1 MSVKTQEKLVLI
13 DGNALVHRA
22 YHALPPLSHQGEPTN
37 AVYGFTSVLIKV
49 LRELKPDY
57 VVATFDL
64 AAPTFRHEE
73 FAEYKAHR
81 EKTPDDL
88 VPQFAKVKEV
98 VRAFGIPIY
107 EQEGF
112 EADDLIGTIADK
124 IKKEKHVSC
133 IIITGDL
140 DTLQLVN
147 ENTHVLTLKK
157 GITDTVVY
165 DDKAVKERF
174 GIAPAQMADFKGL
187 KGDPSDN
194 IPGVS
199 GVGDK
204 TATDLLA
211 RWGTIEDIYE
221 HFDELTPSAQKKLKD
236 HKDEAL
242 FSKSLATIRLD
253 VPITFDLQST
263 RFGAYDRNALE
274 VLFKQ
279 FGFFTLISRL
289 DKPVTTVQPQTALF
303 AEQKE
308 KKSAHVEHGLRKDAG
323 GFAKASL
330 VALLW
335 DGEQLIVSNESG
347 NAKRFSLSDARDILE
362 NPDITKIGYDTKRIM
377 RACFTA
383 GIAPAGFGFD
393 ALIAAYLLSP
403 GERDYSLERI
413 CLEVE
418 VSVESPDALF
428 VLKEKLE
435 ARLRKEGLV
444 KVFTEIELPLIPVLA
459 RMEHLGIRIN
469 GEALK
474 TVSRELEKEKDKA
487 QKIIWELAG
496 EEFNI
501 DSPIQ
506 LSRIVF
512 EKLGVKTKGR
522 AKKTKTGMVSTRAG
536 ELEKLREAHPI
547 IAEILSYREL
557 AKLKST
563 YADALLETIQ
573 QDGRVHTAYSQTGT
587 ATGRLASS
595 EPNLQNLPQ
604 KGEWARVIRNA
615 FIADDGFSFA
625 SFDFSQI
632 ELRIVASLSG
642 DEKMMRVFREGG
654 DIHRATAA
662 EVHGISESEVTP
674 EMRSAA
680 KALNFGILYGMGQ
693 RAFAESAGI
702 DTETARRFIDAY
714 FKDFSGVAAFIES
727 SKNQAVKYG
736 FVQTLLGRK
745 RWLPDIRSKNPM
757 LRSSAERMA
766 QNMPIQG
773 LQADIIKLAMIRIQK
788 ELLNRGG
795 SGIRLLLQIHDELV
809 FELKDDIMEE
819 TILVIRSLMEGSF
832 ELKVPLVV
840 GVKTGKQLGALR
852 SRE

>member
-1 MSVKTQEKLVLI
+1 MSVKTNGKLVLI

-37 AVYGFTSVLIKV
+37 AVYGFTSVLLKV

-88 VPQFAKVKEV
+88 VPQFAKVKDV

-147 ENTHVLTLKK
+147 GNTHVYTLKK

-165 DDKAVKERF
+165 DEKAVKDRF
-174 GIAPAQMADFKGL
+174 GISPAQMADFKGL

-194 IPGVS
+194 IPGVA

-211 RWGTIEDIYE
+211 RWGTIENIYE
-221 HFDELTPSAQKKLKD
+221 HVDELSPSAQKKLKD

-242 FSKSLATIRLD
+242 FSKSLATIRRD
-253 VPITFDLQST
+253 VPIEFDLERM
-263 RFGAYDRNALE
+263 RFGAYDTNKVEA
-274 VLFKQ
+274 LFKKL
-279 FGFFTLISRL
+279 GFFTLILRL
-289 DKPVTTVQPQTALF
+289 TAKSAAPVKAQETLF
-303 AEQKE
+303 EE
-308 KKSAHVEHGLRKDAG
+308 KKAGTGKDAAK
-323 GFAKASL
+323 FAGEQTLAL
-330 VALLW
+330 VW
-335 DGEQLIVSNESG
+335 DGEQLVVAG
-347 NAKRFSLSDARDILE
+347 AQGTARRFVLSEAQELLE
-362 NPDITKIGYDTKRIM
+362 NPNITKIGYDTKRIM
-377 RACFTA
+377 RACFAA
-383 GIAPAGFGFD
+383 GMSPAGFGFD

-403 GERDYSLERI
+403 GERDYPLERI
-413 CLEVE
+413 CLEEE
-418 VSVESPDALF
+418 VSAQLPQVLF
-428 VLKEKLE
+428 ALKEKLE

-444 KVFTEIELPLIPVLA
+444 KLFTEIELPLIPILA
-459 RMEHLGIRIN
+459 RMEHVGIRIN
-469 GEALK
+469 GETLK
-474 TVSRELEKEKDKA
+474 TLSGELEREKEKA
-487 QKIIWELAG
+487 QKKIWKQAG

-512 EKLGVKTKGR
+512 EKLGVKTQGR

-547 IAEILSYREL
+547 IADILSYREL

-563 YADALLETIQ
+563 YADALVETIQ

-604 KGEWARVIRNA
+604 KGEWARAIRDA
-615 FIADDGFSFA
+615 FIADEGFSFA
-625 SFDFSQI
+625 AFDFSQI

-662 EVHGISESEVTP
+662 EVNGVPESEVTP
-674 EMRSAA
+674 QMRSAA

-714 FKDFSGVAAFIES
+714 FRDFAGVAAFIEA
-727 SKNQAVKYG
+727 SKQQAQKHG

-757 LRSSAERMA
+757 LRSAAERMA

-773 LQADIIKLAMIRIQK
+773 LQADIIKLAMIRIHN
-788 ELLNRGG
+788 ELLSRGG
-795 SGIRLLLQIHDELV
+795 NGVRLLLQIHDELV

-819 TILVIRSLMEGSF
+819 TVPVIRSLMEEAF
-832 ELKVPLVV
+832 ELKVPVVV

-852 SRE
+852 PHN